1 MTFYFQLQMKRVFR
15 TFEEAGINPV
25 LGSGIAV
32 ILFTVASHLIVQRE
46 DYGSY
51 LYLLVAVIFLN
62 VLSESSRNN
71 FLRGCFKS
79 YDYRIVRVLEN
90 TFLAVPFAICFMVYG
105 FYFFAFGLLALS
117 IALSLFTHSFKSS
130 FAFPT
135 PFSKRPFEFVIGF
148 RKAVLLII
156 LSYAVGF
163 VAIYIQNFNL
173 AISTLAALFLIMITF
188 YSLQEHTFFV
198 WIHSMSAKSF
208 ILSKIVTAISFSLLL
223 TVGLAL
229 PLIGFFPENLYLVL
243 LIELIGITLVVT
255 SLLGKY
261 ASFPSESSLVHSF
274 IITFSLVFPYLLIFI
289 IPFLYL
295 RSRNKLTLI
304 LK

>member
-15 TFEEAGINPV
+15 TFGEAGINPV
-25 LGSGIAV
+25 FGSGIT
-32 ILFTVASHLIVQRE
+32 IFLFAVASHLIIQRE
-46 DYGSY
+46 DYGPY

-62 VLSESSRNN
+62 VLGESSRNN
-71 FLRGCFKS
+71 FLKGCFKG

-90 TFLAVPFAICFMVYG
+90 VFLAVPFAICFMAYG
-105 FYFFAFGLLALS
+105 FYFFAFSLLALS
-117 IALSLFTHSFKSS
+117 IVLSLFTYSFKTG
-130 FAFPT
+130 FALPT
-135 PFSKRPFEFVIGF
+135 PFSKRPFEFAIGF

-156 LSYAVGF
+156 LSYIIGF

-208 ILSKIVTAISFSLLL
+208 ILSKVATAISFSLLF
-223 TVGLAL
+223 TAGLAL
-229 PLIGFFPENLYLVL
+229 PLIVFFPGNLYLVL
-243 LIELIGITLVVT
+243 LIELIGIALVVT

-261 ASFPSESSLVHSF
+261 ASFPSESSLIHSL
-274 IITFSLVFPYLLIFI
+274 IITFSLVFPYLLFFI